1 MDVITVALTATEEIE
16 MDKIAAY
23 GMLLEEHPL
32 WAKEAVAPKKPGGG
46 IAKGLELFKKRRTG
60 LKGMGTK
67 GKRPPLTGGAALAGA
82 EPIYPHR
89 KSPYSR

>member
-1 MDVITVALTATEEIE
+1 

-23 GMLLEEHPL
+23 EMLLENHPL

-67 GKRPPLTGGAALAGA
+67 GKRRLTGGAALAGA
-82 EPIYPHR
+82 EPIYPPGQSVRGHL
-89 KSPYSR
+89 PLLNHSR